1 MLDSSAER
9 SALGAAPGVARWLE
23 RSESKSLTAESH
35 EQKKKKAR
43 ASSPHKNPVSIL
55 HDSFTFRTSP
65 KSDGR
70 NLIRIIIS
78 LKPDLNVTTLGIL
91 SHLRPQLAYI
101 LSSYVITS
109 LCRADA
115 GVRPPR

>member
-1 MLDSSAER
+1 M
-9 SALGAAPGVARWLE
+9 
-23 RSESKSLTAESH
+23 
-35 EQKKKKAR
+35 AR

-101 LSSYVITS
+101 LGSCVITG
-109 LCRADA
+109 LCGANAASSHRGEANFVLVYVP
-115 GVRPPR
+115 GT